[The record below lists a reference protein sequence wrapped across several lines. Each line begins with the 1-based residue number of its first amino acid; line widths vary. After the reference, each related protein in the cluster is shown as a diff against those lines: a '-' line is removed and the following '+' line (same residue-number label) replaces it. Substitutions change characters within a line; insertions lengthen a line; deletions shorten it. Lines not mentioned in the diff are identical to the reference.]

1 MPFPLKNHSEA
12 KGIAEAVQALSG
24 CPAMSKKSAPVSDFP
39 MEHSVGAA
47 VRLTHRGFA
56 QALQDSLAPYDIPVG
71 MWYFL
76 RVLWEEDGLTQ
87 RALSRRCGAM
97 DSTTVEQLKNMENA
111 GYILRRRSTEDRRK
125 IHVYLTPKGRALKA
139 KLLPFAADVNA
150 RALAGLN
157 DGEIGFLR
165 LVLSRIRA
173 NLENA
178 REEAVG
184 AVKEKQRAK
193 A

>member
-1 MPFPLKNHSEA
+1 MKDR
-12 KGIAEAVQALSG
+12 
-24 CPAMSKKSAPVSDFP
+24 PAQNSRFP
-39 MEHSVGAA
+39 MEHSVGSA

-56 QALQDSLAPYDIPVG
+56 QALQDALAPYNIPVG

-87 RALSRRCGAM
+87 RELSRRSGSM
-97 DSTTVEQLKNMENA
+97 DSTTVEQLKNMEKS

-125 IHVYLTPKGRALKA
+125 IHVYLTPKGRALEA
-139 KLLPFAADVNA
+139 KLLPFAVAVNDS
-150 RALAGLN
+150 ALAGLS

-173 NLENA
+173 NLETA
-178 REEAVG
+178 REDANTG
-184 AVKEKQRAK
+184 QKEKRRAK

>member
-1 MPFPLKNHSEA
+1 MA
-12 KGIAEAVQALSG
+12 KKTTGPSG
-24 CPAMSKKSAPVSDFP
+24 FP
-39 MEHSVGAA
+39 MEHSVGSA

-56 QALQDSLAPYDIPVG
+56 QALGDALAPYDIPIG

-87 RALSRRCGAM
+87 RELSRRSGSM

-125 IHVYLTPKGRALKA
+125 IHVYLTPKGRALQT
-139 KLLPFAADVNA
+139 KLLPFAIDVNDK
-150 RALAGLN
+150 ALQGLS

-165 LVLSRIRA
+165 LVLTRIRA
-173 NLENA
+173 NLETA
-178 REEAVG
+178 REDTA
-184 AVKEKQRAK
+184 AIVKEKRRAK

>member
-1 MPFPLKNHSEA
+1 MPYPLQKHSEA
-12 KGIAEAVQALSG
+12 KGIAERVQALSG
-24 CPAMSKKSAPVSDFP
+24 CAGMSKKATPVSGFP
-39 MEHSVGAA
+39 MEHSVGSA

-87 RALSRRCGAM
+87 RELSKRSGSM

-125 IHVYLTPKGRALKA
+125 IHVYLTPKGRALEA
-139 KLLPFAADVNA
+139 KLLPFAVAVNN
-150 RALAGLN
+150 RALQGLN

-173 NLENA
+173 NLENS
-178 REEAVG
+178 REDMIASVR
-184 AVKEKQRAK
+184 EKRRAK